1 MSKLPSNSTRPMLD
15 KQEQYYRSIKKHLY
29 FEGQLSSIELSQR
42 INKSLPLTRKILTE
56 LVQLNEVMEI
66 GLADSTGGR
75 RPQMYSLRKNL
86 MYIVAVAVDQLVT
99 RIELIDMEGSAA
111 CPEYRFS
118 MVLKNNPDALSEL
131 ATQINHY
138 VDQAGIDRRKIAGVG
153 IAMPGFVDVIKGI
166 NHSFFK
172 VVGQSIVE
180 YVEMIT
186 GLPVLIDND
195 SSTVALAELRHGM
208 AKGCQNVMVV
218 NISWGVGLGM
228 ILKGELFRGNSGFA
242 GEFSHI
248 PMFKNNKIC
257 SCGKMGCLET
267 ETSLLFIIE
276 RALEGISG
284 GVATNLNG
292 ISLETPEESFRKIL
306 ESAQNG
312 DKFSIE
318 LIAKAGYNIGVG
330 ISILTHLL
338 NPELVILSGRG
349 SLGGKL
355 WIAPIQ
361 QALNEHCIPKIAENL
376 ELKVSKLGYDA
387 EIIGAAAMIM
397 EHYDE
402 NALIAYSSA

>member
-1 MSKLPSNSTRPMLD
+1 MSKLPSNSTKPMLD

-29 FEGQLSSIELSQR
+29 FEGQLSSIDLSQR
-42 INKSLPLTRKILTE
+42 INKSLPLTRKLLTE
-56 LVQLNEVMEI
+56 LVQLNEVKEI

-75 RPQMYSLRKNL
+75 RPQMYSLHKNL

-99 RIELIDMEGSAA
+99 RIELIDMEGRAA
-111 CPEYRFS
+111 CPEYRFK
-118 MVLKNNPDALSEL
+118 MVLKNNPDALAEL
-131 ATQINHY
+131 AAQINQY
-138 VDQAGIDRRKIAGVG
+138 VDQAGIDRRKITGVG

-228 ILKGELFRGNSGFA
+228 ILNGELFRGNSGFA

-276 RALEGISG
+276 KALEGIQA
-284 GVATNLNG
+284 GVATNLKAV
-292 ISLETPEESFRKIL
+292 SLDAPEESFRNIL

-338 NPELVILSGRG
+338 NPELVVLSGRG

-376 ELKVSKLGYDA
+376 ELKVSRLGYDA